1 MARPIPGLLIAV
13 CTALLALPAWAQ
25 VKPPPEIPF
34 LLKADQLTVDENR
47 GIVVATG
54 NVEISRG
61 NQVLLADRVT
71 YNQKTEMLTASGNV
85 ALLHPTGEVTFAE
98 QAEFTDDFK
107 DGIVKGIRMLLT
119 DNSRLAAVSGRRS
132 EGLIT
137 EMKKGVFS
145 PCKLCKKH
153 PQHPPLWQIKAARI
167 IHDAKNKNIE
177 YRDATLEMFGI
188 PVMYTPYLTHPD
200 PTVKRRSGFLAPD
213 YGSSSDLGVMIRV
226 PYYINIAE
234 DKDATVMPVFTT
246 NEGPVLF
253 GEYRQRLR
261 NGEFEIQGSIT
272 RSNKDVGTG
281 ANADDDDDTRGHIR
295 GQGRFDLNDVWRA
308 GFEIDRSSDDTYLRR
323 YDFGRGGED
332 TLTSLGFVEGF
343 HRRNYAKLSAM
354 AFQGL
359 RERDDADETPL
370 VVPFGEYNYVGRPD
384 RWGGRFNF
392 DASILA
398 LTRSEGAD
406 SRRFSL
412 KSGWRLPYTSPG
424 GHVYS
429 LSASLQTDIY
439 HVENL
444 IDPKNPTASK
454 QSGVTGRVFPQLAMD
469 WRYPLVRRDRKAT
482 HLIEPMAAIV
492 VSPNGHNPGKIPND
506 DSQDVEFDDTNLF
519 SPNRFTGVD
528 RVDGGQRITYGLNW
542 GMFGHKNS
550 LITGFI
556 GQSFRL
562 RENNDFPAGSGLNDK
577 LSDLVARVRYSPR
590 NDLNILYRARI
601 DPEDFTANRSE
612 VHLGI
617 GFLKRRGWI
626 NLDYLFV
633 SEEAGT
639 GEFGDREE
647 ISGGLSYRISNYW
660 RLNANARRDL
670 TADGGFISYG
680 GGLTYEDECFI
691 LDTTLNRSFTR
702 DRDLEPTDSIFFKFT
717 FKHLGEVTL

>member
-1 MARPIPGLLIAV
+1 MARLLAGLLIAV
-13 CTALLALPAWAQ
+13 CTALLALPAWSQA
-25 VKPPPEIPF
+25 KGPPDIPF

-47 GIVVATG
+47 EIVVATG

-61 NQVLLADRVT
+61 SQVLLADRVT
-71 YNQKTEMLTASGNV
+71 YSQKTERLTASGNV

-98 QAEFTDDFK
+98 QAEFSDDFK
-107 DGIVKGIRMLLT
+107 DGVAKGIRMLLT

-137 EMKKGVFS
+137 EMKKGVYS
-145 PCKLCKKH
+145 PCKLCKGH
-153 PQHPPLWQIKAARI
+153 PKRPPLWRIKAARI
-167 IHDAKNKNIE
+167 IHDAKNKNVE

-188 PVMYTPYLTHPD
+188 PVFYTPYLTHPD
-200 PTVKRRSGFLAPD
+200 PSVKRRSGFLAPD
-213 YGSSSDLGVMIRV
+213 YGNSSDLGVVIRA
-226 PYYINIAE
+226 PYYINIAQ
-234 DKDATVMPVFTT
+234 DKDATITPILTT
-246 NEGPVLF
+246 NEGPVFF

-261 NGEFEIQGSIT
+261 NGEFEIEGSIT
-272 RSNKDVGTG
+272 QSNKGVGT
-281 ANADDDDDTRGHIR
+281 DDDTRGHIR
-295 GQGRFDLNDVWRA
+295 GRGRFDLNDVWRA

-343 HRRNYAKLSAM
+343 HGRNYAKLSAM

-359 RERDDADETPL
+359 RERDDAEETPL
-370 VVPFGEYNYVGRPD
+370 VTPFGEFNYVSRPD
-384 RWGGRFNF
+384 RWGGRFDV
-392 DASILA
+392 DASFLA
-398 LTRSEGAD
+398 LTRSEGTD
-406 SRRFSL
+406 SRRLSL

-424 GHVYS
+424 GHVYT

-444 IDPKNPTASK
+444 TAPKNPTASK
-454 QSGVTGRVFPQLAMD
+454 QSGVTGRIFPQLTMD

-492 VSPNGHNPGKIPND
+492 ISPNGHNPGKIPND
-506 DSQDVEFDDTNLF
+506 DSQDLVFDDTNLF

-542 GMFGHKNS
+542 GLFGHKNN

-562 RENNDFPAGSGLNDK
+562 RDNNDFSAGSGLNEQ
-577 LSDLVARVRYSPR
+577 LSDLVARVRYSP
-590 NDLNILYRARI
+590 NSNINILYRTRI
-601 DPEDFTANRSE
+601 DPDDFSANRSE
-612 VHLGI
+612 VDLGF
-617 GFLKRRGWI
+617 GFLERRGWI
-626 NLDYLFV
+626 NLDYLLV

-647 ISGGLSYRISNYW
+647 ISGSLSYRINNYW
-660 RLNANARRDL
+660 RMNANARRDL
-670 TADGGFISYG
+670 SANGGFISYG
-680 GGLTYEDECFI
+680 GGFMYEDECFI
-691 LDTTLNRSFTR
+691 FNTTLNRSFTR
-702 DRDLEPTDSIFFKFT
+702 DRDIEPTDNIFFKLT